1 MAMRPFYLKNQ
12 TKIADISKNIWYNLT
27 MRILCVDYGDAR
39 TGLAIS
45 DELEMIASPLKTYKM
60 KSMRCAV
67 DYVANIAHC
76 ERAQLIVVG
85 LPLNMDGSEGVRASK
100 TRAFG
105 RVLQKV
111 YGLDVVYRDERLTRV
126 EAEEILKQ
134 GGVGF
139 AERKE
144 LVDSMAAR
152 LILQSYL
159 ESNKNKRS
167 I

>member
-1 MAMRPFYLKNQ
+1 
-12 TKIADISKNIWYNLT
+12 

-45 DELEMIASPLKTYKM
+45 DELEIIVSPLKTYKM
-60 KSMRCAV
+60 KSMRCAI
-67 DYVANIAHC
+67 DYVADIAIR
-76 ERAQLIVVG
+76 ENAQLIVVG
-85 LPLNMDGSEGVRASK
+85 LPLNMDGTQGPRAEK
-100 TRAFG
+100 TKAFG

-111 YGLDVVYRDERLTRV
+111 SGLDVVYQDERLTSV
-126 EAEEILKQ
+126 EAEEILTQ

-139 AERKE
+139 AERKK

-159 ESNKNKRS
+159 DSKNLRS